1 MSTPVPLNTGFWDRA
16 GIWLSSLCAL
26 HCVVM
31 PILLAML
38 PLWSNLDVAHDWLHP
53 VFAVLL
59 IPVTLF
65 ALWGAQRAQRPR
77 FIALLLGAGLVLVL
91 GALFLPH
98 EAGSLAET
106 ATTLVGSSL
115 LIAGHVSNWRASHQ
129 HAPALASTEP

>member
-77 FIALLLGAGLVLVL
+77 FIALLLGVGLVLVL

-129 HAPALASTEP
+129 HAPALATTEA